1 MKRSLGGK
9 VMKRLK
15 PLIKMELPSAL
26 IVGIIFFLINC
37 LAFAMIQFDIT
48 SGFEQ
53 YIIWGVNDYIEGHN
67 IGQWNDLFRHVL
79 LLVTVLYG
87 CSFVGL
93 VCASFRTDKDH
104 ETGRFL
110 KALPF
115 TMRERVFVKI
125 GLAMSSFLINFVILS
140 VGMFFL
146 RAKVYT
152 VYREI
157 FEVTNIEGVVR
168 QIFSVGFIAK
178 SLLFLFLICIGFYL
192 FLVTMQFMMSHNVG
206 SVVSSVFI
214 FFAPIFLLASIVELI
229 GDRYRGFINWLGYVV
244 VELLRGPIETGLLM
258 VDDRICEEYQYID
271 GCMEYVGF
279 WSIFIL
285 IMLIA
290 ISRLSRTYSVEK
302 SDIFINNKVFRV
314 IYMVG
319 VAVCGA
325 FLLTDA
331 YILVL
336 NREVNIIC
344 YIVLLVGL
352 VISGVV
358 SYKIGH
364 IGMMKRHQEV
374 QK

>member
-1 MKRSLGGK
+1 
-9 VMKRLK
+9 MKRLK

-26 IVGIIFFLINC
+26 IIGIIFFVINC
-37 LAFAMIQFDIT
+37 LAFAMIQIDIT

-53 YIIWGVNDYIEGHN
+53 YIIWGINDYIESHN

-93 VCASFRTDKDH
+93 VCASFRVDKDH

-125 GLAMSSFLINFVILS
+125 GLAMISFLINFVILS
-140 VGMFFL
+140 IGMFFL

-152 VYREI
+152 VYREV
-157 FEVTNIEGVVR
+157 FEVTNIEGAVR

-214 FFAPIFLLASIVELI
+214 FFAPLFLLASIIELI
-229 GDRYRGFINWLGYVV
+229 GDRYRGFFSWLGYVV
-244 VELLRGPIETGLLM
+244 VELLRGPIETGFLM
-258 VDDRICEEYQYID
+258 VDGEICGRYQYID
-271 GCMEYVGF
+271 GCIEYVGF
-279 WSIFIL
+279 WSIFIA

-290 ISRLSRTYSVEK
+290 INRLSRTYSVEK
-302 SDIFINNKVFRV
+302 SDIFIGNKVFRG

-325 FLLTDA
+325 FLLADA

-344 YIVLLVGL
+344 YIILIVGL
-352 VISGVV
+352 VISSVV